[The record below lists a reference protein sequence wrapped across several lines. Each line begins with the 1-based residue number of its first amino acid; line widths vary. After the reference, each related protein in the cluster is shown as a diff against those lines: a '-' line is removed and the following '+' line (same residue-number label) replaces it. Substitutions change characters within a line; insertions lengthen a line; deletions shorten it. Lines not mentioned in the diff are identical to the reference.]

1 MTPVYL
7 LIEEV
12 NRELLSRQLIGR
24 EACNLGHPVVIGQQW
39 WIADNLHNLK
49 PGVVLFKGNNRYQAQ
64 FMGQAKRAGHR
75 TASLDEESFVSS
87 SDLEIAAQYHP
98 MVAENCDLIL
108 VQGEFQRDVVKS
120 RLPVAHDRISLVGNP
135 RGDIL
140 SRRTFLSRD
149 PIVEQ
154 YRDAHGDYILVNTNF
169 TKINP
174 RQGDTYSFFE
184 LCWRAGVLDVPN
196 YHPLDWFL
204 DGCKWERENLQA
216 LVELIEACRERFD
229 GLRIVIRPHPS
240 ERSEVWHKQFTGVD
254 GVDVIGEG
262 DHLAWISGARLLL
275 HSGCSTGLE
284 AFLLGVPAISLT
296 PGDKWWNTGVLS
308 NLVNYLA
315 ESPTEALSVAER
327 LLADSEIVG
336 TERLQQEAELE
347 HYLIG
352 FGQEGAAARIAN
364 ALGALS
370 STKPWPNI
378 ERGQHKALDRGTSAR
393 MARKAHV
400 GLQEF
405 NRRFDMINTTL
416 GQATNVECREIGPS
430 VFQLSDQDRK
440 FADLI

>member
-1 MTPVYL
+1 M
-7 LIEEV
+7 
-12 NRELLSRQLIGR
+12 
-24 EACNLGHPVVIGQQW
+24 
-39 WIADNLHNLK
+39 
-49 PGVVLFKGNNRYQAQ
+49 
-64 FMGQAKRAGHR
+64 
-75 TASLDEESFVSS
+75 
-87 SDLEIAAQYHP
+87 
-98 MVAENCDLIL
+98 
-108 VQGEFQRDVVKS
+108 
-120 RLPVAHDRISLVGNP
+120 
-135 RGDIL
+135 
-140 SRRTFLSRD
+140 
-149 PIVEQ
+149 
-154 YRDAHGDYILVNTNF
+154 
-169 TKINP
+169 
-174 RQGDTYSFFE
+174 
-184 LCWRAGVLDVPN
+184 
-196 YHPLDWFL
+196 
-204 DGCKWERENLQA
+204 
-216 LVELIEACRERFD
+216 
-229 GLRIVIRPHPS
+229 
-240 ERSEVWHKQFTGVD
+240 
-254 GVDVIGEG
+254 
-262 DHLAWISGARLLL
+262 
-275 HSGCSTGLE
+275 
-284 AFLLGVPAISLT
+284 
-296 PGDKWWNTGVLS
+296 LS

-430 VFQLSDQDRK
+430 VFQLSDRDRQ

>member
-49 PGVVLFKGNNRYQAQ
+49 PGIVLFKGNNRYQAQ

-108 VQGEFQRDVVKS
+108 VQGEFQRGVVKS
-120 RLPVAHDRISLVGNP
+120 RLPAARDRISLVGNP

-140 SRRTFLSRD
+140 SRRAFLSHD
-149 PIVEQ
+149 PVVEQ

-174 RQGDTYSFFE
+174 RHGDTYSFFE
-184 LCWRAGVLDVPN
+184 LCRRAGVLDVPK

-216 LVELIEACRERFD
+216 LVVLIQACRERF
-229 GLRIVIRPHPS
+229 GGVRIVIRPHPS
-240 ERSEVWHKQFTGVD
+240 ERSEVWHKQFENVEGI
-254 GVDVIGEG
+254 DVIGEG

-284 AFLLGVPAISLT
+284 AFLLGSPAISLT

-308 NLVNYLA
+308 NLVNFLA
-315 ESPTEALSVAER
+315 ESPAEALGIAER
-327 LLADSEIVG
+327 LLSDKEAFG
-336 TERLQQEAELE
+336 TERVRQEANLE

-352 FGQEGAAARIAN
+352 FGPEGAAARIAN

-370 STKPWPNI
+370 STRPWPKI
-378 ERGQHKALDRGTSAR
+378 ERGRHKVLGRGTSAR

-400 GLQEF
+400 DLQEF
-405 NRRFDMINTTL
+405 NRRFDLINTTI
-416 GQATNVECREIGPS
+416 GKTMDVGCREIGPS

-440 FADLI
+440 FVDLI